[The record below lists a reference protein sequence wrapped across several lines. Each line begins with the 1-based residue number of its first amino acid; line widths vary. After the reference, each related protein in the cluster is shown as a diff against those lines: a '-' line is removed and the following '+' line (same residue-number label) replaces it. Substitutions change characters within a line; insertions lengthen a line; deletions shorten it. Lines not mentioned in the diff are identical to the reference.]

1 MSIRSLR
8 VWSKIEHRIHRW
20 DQRQIDHQRSG
31 PFWVRTPE
39 SVGGAC
45 QGNFE
50 PPVWPN
56 IHSLYETN
64 GAETFRAKEM
74 PLCQEVWTQARLL
87 DLSPMRVGI
96 EAGLC

>member
-20 DQRQIDHQRSG
+20 DQRQIDRQRSG

-39 SVGGAC
+39 SVGEAC

-64 GAETFRAKEM
+64 GAETFRAEELPYVRRSGVIVKESTAQ
-74 PLCQEVWTQARLL
+74 LF
-87 DLSPMRVGI
+87 DGDS
-96 EAGLC
+96 